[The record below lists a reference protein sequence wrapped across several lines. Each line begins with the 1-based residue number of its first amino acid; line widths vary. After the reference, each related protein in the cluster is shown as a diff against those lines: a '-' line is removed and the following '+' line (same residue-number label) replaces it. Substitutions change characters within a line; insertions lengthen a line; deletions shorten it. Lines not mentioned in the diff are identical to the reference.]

1 MNSIVIG
8 SGFGGIAAA
17 LRLKAKGHKVKLIE
31 KHPDL
36 GGRAR
41 VFKRNGFIYDAG
53 PTVITAPYLIN
64 ELFEL
69 FNKDPKNY
77 IELTP
82 LKIWYQFIFEDKTK
96 FNYSGDEI
104 EMKDQIEKLSKEDVN
119 GYEKLV
125 NFTKKIFDKG
135 FLELAD
141 VPFDK
146 PFVMMQQLPALLKL
160 KSYKSVY
167 SLVSSY
173 IKNEKLRRMLSM
185 HPLLVGGNPFTT
197 TSIYGLILYLEKKW
211 GIHYSVGGTGN
222 IIKGFE
228 KLMNE
233 VGIEI
238 IKNTEV
244 TEIITKN
251 NKISGVKLNNENEID
266 ADNVVCNADPPAFY
280 EKMLSKSNENS
291 MLFNWKKNR
300 MEYSMGLFVYYFGTK
315 KIYENVEHHT
325 IKFGNKYEEHL
336 DDIFN
341 KKKLNNENEIGADNV
356 VCNADPPAFYEKMLS
371 KSNESSMLFN
381 WKKNRMEYSM
391 GLFVYYF
398 GTKKIYEN
406 VEHHTIKFGNKYKE
420 HLDDIFDKKKLNNDI
435 SYYLHRPTATD
446 KTMAPEGN
454 DCFYVLVPVPN
465 NQSKINWETE
475 GEKMKNL
482 VIEKM
487 EKDLMPDLKN
497 NIVEDFYLTPDYFE
511 KELNT
516 KFGSGFS
523 IQPKFTQSAYFRFH
537 NKSEIYDGL
546 YFVGAGTHPGAG
558 VPGVLSSAKVLDKLF

>member
-41 VFKRNGFIYDAG
+41 VFRRNGFVFDGG
-53 PTVITAPYLIN
+53 PTVITAPYLID
-64 ELFEL
+64 ELFTL
-69 FNKDPKNY
+69 FKKNSKDY
-77 IELTP
+77 IELAP
-82 LKIWYQFIFEDKTK
+82 LKIWYQFIFEDKHK
-96 FNYSGDEI
+96 FNYSGDEAD
-104 EMKDQIEKLSKEDVN
+104 MKNQIEKLNKDDVK
-119 GYEKLV
+119 GYEELV

-135 FLELAD
+135 FTELAD
-141 VPFDK
+141 VSFDK

-173 IKNEKLRRMLSM
+173 VKNEKLRRMLSM

-211 GIHYSVGGTGN
+211 GIHYSMGGTGK
-222 IIKGFE
+222 IIKD
-228 KLMNE
+228 NE
-233 VGIEI
+233 V
-238 IKNTEV
+238 
-244 TEIITKN
+244 TKIVSNN
-251 NKISGVKLNNENEID
+251 NKITGVQLNNHTNIE
-266 ADNVVCNADPPAFY
+266 ADNVICNADPPAVY
-280 EKMLSKSNENS
+280 EKLLNGNENS
-291 MLFNWKKNR
+291 SFLFKWKKNR

-315 KIYENVEHHT
+315 KIY
-325 IKFGNKYEEHL
+325 
-336 DDIFN
+336 D
-341 KKKLNNENEIGADNV
+341 
-356 VCNADPPAFYEKMLS
+356 
-371 KSNESSMLFN
+371 
-381 WKKNRMEYSM
+381 
-391 GLFVYYF
+391 
-398 GTKKIYEN
+398 N

-420 HLDDIFDKKKLNNDI
+420 HLDDIFDKKKLNKDI
-435 SYYLHRPTATD
+435 SYYLHRPSATD
-446 KTMAPEGN
+446 KSMAPEGN

-465 NQSKINWETE
+465 NQSGIDWNVE
-475 GEKMKNL
+475 GEKIKNL
-482 VIEKM
+482 VVDKM
-487 EKDLMPDLKN
+487 EKDLMPNLKD
-497 NIVEDFYLTPDYFE
+497 NIIEDFYLTPNYFE
-511 KELNT
+511 KDLNT

-558 VPGVLSSAKVLDKLF
+558 VPGVLSSAKVLDKIL

>member
-17 LRLKAKGHKVKLIE
+17 LRLKAKGHQVTLVE

-41 VFKRNGFIYDAG
+41 VFKKNGFTFDGG

-64 ELFEL
+64 ELFDL
-69 FNKDPKNY
+69 FKKDPKDY

-96 FNYSGDEI
+96 FNYSGNEA
-104 EMKDQIEKLSKEDVN
+104 EMESQIQKINMADVK
-119 GYEKLV
+119 GYERLV

-135 FLELAD
+135 FTELAD

-146 PFVMMQQLPALLKL
+146 PFVMMKQLPALLKL

-173 IKNEKLRRMLSM
+173 IQSEKLRRMLSM
-185 HPLLVGGNPFTT
+185 HPLLVGGNPFST

-211 GIHYSVGGTGN
+211 GIHYSMGGTGN
-222 IIKGFE
+222 IIKGYE

-233 VGIEI
+233 VGIKILKES
-238 IKNTEV
+238 EV
-244 TEIITKN
+244 TKIISKN
-251 NKISGVKLNNENEID
+251 NKISGVQINNQINID
-266 ADNVVCNADPPAFY
+266 TDNVICNADPPAVY
-280 EKMLSKSNENS
+280 EKLLGQN
-291 MLFNWKKNR
+291 KND
-300 MEYSMGLFVYYFGTK
+300 S
-315 KIYENVEHHT
+315 I
-325 IKFGNKYEEHL
+325 
-336 DDIFN
+336 
-341 KKKLNNENEIGADNV
+341 
-356 VCNADPPAFYEKMLS
+356 
-371 KSNESSMLFN
+371 LFN

-420 HLDDIFDKKKLNNDI
+420 HLDDIFDKKKLNEDI

-446 KTMAPEGN
+446 KSMAPEGN

-465 NQSKINWETE
+465 NQSKINWDIE
-475 GEKMKNL
+475 GEKMKKL
-482 VIEKM
+482 VIDKM
-487 EKDLMPDLKN
+487 EKDLMPNLSE
-497 NIVEDFYLTPDYFE
+497 NIIEDFYLTPDYFE
-511 KELNT
+511 KDLNT
-516 KFGSGFS
+516 KYGSGFS

-537 NKSEIYDGL
+537 NKSEVYDGL

-558 VPGVLSSAKVLDKLF
+558 VPGVLSSAKVLDKII

>member
-1 MNSIVIG
+1 MNSVVIG

-17 LRLKAKGHKVKLIE
+17 LRLKAKGHKVVLIE
-31 KHPDL
+31 KHQDL

-41 VFKRNGFIYDAG
+41 VFKRNGFTFDGG

-69 FNKDPKNY
+69 FQKDPKDY
-77 IELTP
+77 IKLSP
-82 LKIWYQFIFEDKTK
+82 LKIWYQFIFEDKIK
-96 FNYSGDEI
+96 FDYSGNES
-104 EMKDQIEKLSKEDVN
+104 EMKNQIEKISKEDVK

-135 FLELAD
+135 FTELAD
-141 VPFDK
+141 IPFDK

-211 GIHYSVGGTGN
+211 GIHYSMGGTGN

-233 VGIEI
+233 VGIKV
-238 IKNTEV
+238 IKGNEV
-244 TEIITKN
+244 TKIISYN
-251 NKISGVKLNNENEID
+251 NKITGVQIDNNNIID
-266 ADNVVCNADPPAFY
+266 VDNVICNADPPAVY
-280 EKMLSKSNENS
+280 EKLLDGNSNNS
-291 MLFNWKKNR
+291 FLFKWKKKR

-315 KIYENVEHHT
+315 KIYEN
-325 IKFGNKYEEHL
+325 I
-336 DDIFN
+336 
-341 KKKLNNENEIGADNV
+341 
-356 VCNADPPAFYEKMLS
+356 
-371 KSNESSMLFN
+371 
-381 WKKNRMEYSM
+381 
-391 GLFVYYF
+391 
-398 GTKKIYEN
+398 
-406 VEHHTIKFGNKYKE
+406 EHHTIKFGNKYKE
-420 HLDDIFDKKKLNNDI
+420 HLDDIFNKKKLNEDI
-435 SYYLHRPTATD
+435 SYYLHRPSATD
-446 KTMAPEGN
+446 KSMAPEGN

-465 NQSKINWETE
+465 NQSGIDWNME
-475 GEKMKNL
+475 GEKMKKL
-482 VIEKM
+482 IIDKM
-487 EKDLMPDLKN
+487 EKDLMPNLKD

-537 NKSEIYDGL
+537 NKSEIYNGL

-558 VPGVLSSAKVLDKLF
+558 VPGVLSSAKVLEKIL

>member
-17 LRLKAKGHKVKLIE
+17 LRLRAKGHDVTLIE
-31 KHPDL
+31 KHQDL

-41 VFKRNGFIYDAG
+41 VFKRNGFTFDGG

-69 FNKDPKNY
+69 FKRNPKDY
-77 IELTP
+77 IELSP
-82 LKIWYQFIFEDKTK
+82 LKIWYQFIFEDRSK
-96 FNYSGDEI
+96 FNYSGNEN
-104 EMKDQIEKLSKEDVN
+104 EMKAQIGELSQEDVQ

-135 FLELAD
+135 FTELAD
-141 VPFDK
+141 VPFDR
-146 PFVMMQQLPALLKL
+146 PFVMLQQLPALLKL

-211 GIHYSVGGTGN
+211 GIHYSMGGTGN

-233 VGIEI
+233 VGIKVIKGNEVKKI
-238 IKNTEV
+238 ISKNTK
-244 TEIITKN
+244 IT
-251 NKISGVKLNNENEID
+251 GVQLSNDNTIN
-266 ADNVVCNADPPAFY
+266 ADIVICNADPPAVY
-280 EKMLSKSNENS
+280 EKLLDGNSNNS
-291 MLFNWKKNR
+291 FLFNWKK
-300 MEYSMGLFVYYFGTK
+300 K
-315 KIYENVEHHT
+315 
-325 IKFGNKYEEHL
+325 
-336 DDIFN
+336 
-341 KKKLNNENEIGADNV
+341 
-356 VCNADPPAFYEKMLS
+356 
-371 KSNESSMLFN
+371 
-381 WKKNRMEYSM
+381 RMEYSM

-420 HLDDIFDKKKLNNDI
+420 HLDDIFDKKKLNEDI
-435 SYYLHRPTATD
+435 SYYLHRPSATD
-446 KTMAPEGN
+446 KSMAPEGN

-465 NQSKINWETE
+465 NQSGIDWNTE
-475 GEKMKNL
+475 GEKMKSLIIN
-482 VIEKM
+482 KM
-487 EKDLMPDLKN
+487 EKDLMPNLKE

-511 KELNT
+511 KDLNT

-558 VPGVLSSAKVLDKLF
+558 VPGVLSSAKVLDKIL

>member
-17 LRLKAKGHKVKLIE
+17 LRLKAKGHQVKLIE

-41 VFKRNGFIYDAG
+41 VFKKNGFIFDGG

-69 FNKDPKNY
+69 FKKDPKNY
-77 IELTP
+77 IELSP
-82 LKIWYQFIFEDKTK
+82 LKIWYQFIFEDKSK
-96 FNYSGDEI
+96 FNYSGDEDN
-104 EMKDQIEKLSKEDVN
+104 MVKQIEDISKDDVE
-119 GYEKLV
+119 GYQKLV
-125 NFTKKIFDKG
+125 SFTKKIFDKG
-135 FLELAD
+135 FTELAD

-167 SLVSSY
+167 SLVSSF

-211 GIHYSVGGTGN
+211 GIHYSMGGTGN
-222 IIKGFE
+222 IIKGLE
-228 KLMNE
+228 KLMLE
-233 VGIEI
+233 EGIDI
-238 IKNTEV
+238 IKNSEV
-244 TEIITKN
+244 TEIISKS
-251 NKISGVKLNNENEID
+251 NKITGVKLNNQEIIE
-266 ADNVVCNADPPAFY
+266 AENVVCNADPPAFY
-280 EKMLSKSNENS
+280 EKMLKKNGQGSFI
-291 MLFNWKKNR
+291 FNWKKKR

-315 KIYENVEHHT
+315 KIY
-325 IKFGNKYEEHL
+325 
-336 DDIFN
+336 
-341 KKKLNNENEIGADNV
+341 
-356 VCNADPPAFYEKMLS
+356 P
-371 KSNESSMLFN
+371 
-381 WKKNRMEYSM
+381 
-391 GLFVYYF
+391 
-398 GTKKIYEN
+398 N

-420 HLDDIFDKKKLNNDI
+420 HLEDIFNNKKLNNDI
-435 SYYLHRPTATD
+435 SYYLHRPSATD
-446 KTMAPEGN
+446 KSMAPEGN

-465 NQSKINWETE
+465 NQSKIDWRTE
-475 GEKMKNL
+475 GENMKNL
-482 VIEKM
+482 VIDKM
-487 EKDLMPDLKN
+487 EKDLMPNLRE
-497 NIVEDFYLTPDYFE
+497 NIVADFYLTPDYFE

-558 VPGVLSSAKVLDKLF
+558 VPGVLSLSLIHI

>member
-17 LRLKAKGHKVKLIE
+17 LRLRAKGHDVTLIE
-31 KHPDL
+31 KHQDL

-41 VFKRNGFIYDAG
+41 VFKRNGFTFDGG

-69 FNKDPKNY
+69 FKKNPKDY
-77 IELTP
+77 IELSP
-82 LKIWYQFIFEDKTK
+82 LKIWYQFIFEDRSK
-96 FNYSGDEI
+96 FNYSGNEN
-104 EMKDQIEKLSKEDVN
+104 EMKAQIGELSQEDVQ

-135 FLELAD
+135 FTELAD

-146 PFVMMQQLPALLKL
+146 PFVMLQQLPALLKL

-211 GIHYSVGGTGN
+211 GIHYSMGGTGN

-233 VGIEI
+233 VGIKVIKGNEVKKI
-238 IKNTEV
+238 ISKNTK
-244 TEIITKN
+244 IT
-251 NKISGVKLNNENEID
+251 GVKLNNDNTIN
-266 ADNVVCNADPPAFY
+266 ADIVICNADPPAVY
-280 EKMLSKSNENS
+280 EKLLEGNNNNS
-291 MLFNWKKNR
+291 FLFNWKK
-300 MEYSMGLFVYYFGTK
+300 K
-315 KIYENVEHHT
+315 
-325 IKFGNKYEEHL
+325 
-336 DDIFN
+336 
-341 KKKLNNENEIGADNV
+341 
-356 VCNADPPAFYEKMLS
+356 
-371 KSNESSMLFN
+371 
-381 WKKNRMEYSM
+381 RMEYSM

-420 HLDDIFDKKKLNNDI
+420 HLDDIFDKKKLNEDI
-435 SYYLHRPTATD
+435 SYYLHRPSATD
-446 KTMAPEGN
+446 KSMAPEGN

-465 NQSKINWETE
+465 NQSGIDWNTE
-475 GEKMKNL
+475 GEKMKSLIIN
-482 VIEKM
+482 KM
-487 EKDLMPDLKN
+487 EKDLMPNLKE

-511 KELNT
+511 KDLNT

-558 VPGVLSSAKVLDKLF
+558 VPGVLSSAKVLDKIL

>member
-17 LRLKAKGHKVKLIE
+17 LRLKAKGHQVKLIE

-41 VFKRNGFIYDAG
+41 VFKKNGFIFDGG

-69 FNKDPKNY
+69 FKKDPKNY
-77 IELTP
+77 IELSP
-82 LKIWYQFIFEDKTK
+82 LKIWYQFIFEDKSK
-96 FNYSGDEI
+96 FNYSGDEAN
-104 EMKDQIEKLSKEDVN
+104 MVKQIEDISKDDVE
-119 GYEKLV
+119 GYQKLV
-125 NFTKKIFDKG
+125 SFTKKIFDKG
-135 FLELAD
+135 FTELAD

-167 SLVSSY
+167 SLVSSF

-211 GIHYSVGGTGN
+211 GIHYSMGGTGN
-222 IIKGFE
+222 IIKGLE
-228 KLMNE
+228 KLMLE
-233 VGIEI
+233 EGIDI
-238 IKNTEV
+238 IKNSEV
-244 TEIITKN
+244 TEIISKS
-251 NKISGVKLNNENEID
+251 NKITGIKLNNQEIIE
-266 ADNVVCNADPPAFY
+266 AENVVCNADPPAFY
-280 EKMLSKSNENS
+280 EKMLKKNGQGSFI
-291 MLFNWKKNR
+291 FNWKKKR

-315 KIYENVEHHT
+315 KIY
-325 IKFGNKYEEHL
+325 
-336 DDIFN
+336 
-341 KKKLNNENEIGADNV
+341 
-356 VCNADPPAFYEKMLS
+356 P
-371 KSNESSMLFN
+371 
-381 WKKNRMEYSM
+381 
-391 GLFVYYF
+391 
-398 GTKKIYEN
+398 N

-420 HLDDIFDKKKLNNDI
+420 HLEDIFNNKKLNNDI
-435 SYYLHRPTATD
+435 SYYLHRPSATD
-446 KTMAPEGN
+446 KSMAPEGN

-465 NQSKINWETE
+465 NQSKIDWRNE
-475 GEKMKNL
+475 GENMKNL
-482 VIEKM
+482 VIDKM
-487 EKDLMPDLKN
+487 EKDLMPNLRE
-497 NIVEDFYLTPDYFE
+497 NIVADFYLTPDYFE

-558 VPGVLSSAKVLDKLF
+558 VPGVLSSAKVLDKLL

>member
-1 MNSIVIG
+1 MNSVVIG

-17 LRLKAKGHKVKLIE
+17 LRLKAKGHNVTLIE
-31 KHPDL
+31 KHKDL

-41 VFKRNGFIYDAG
+41 VFKKNGFIYDGG

-69 FNKDPKNY
+69 FQKNPNDY
-77 IELTP
+77 IKLTP
-82 LKIWYQFIFEDKTK
+82 LKIWYQFIFEDKSK
-96 FNYSGDEI
+96 FNYSGDEK
-104 EMKDQIEKLSKEDVN
+104 EMKRQIELINKEDAQ

-135 FLELAD
+135 FTELAD

-146 PFVMMQQLPALLKL
+146 PSVMMKQLPSLLKL

-211 GIHYSVGGTGN
+211 GIHYSMGGTGN
-222 IIKGFE
+222 IISGFE

-233 VGIEI
+233 EGIEVL
-238 IKNTEV
+238 KGSEV
-244 TEIITKN
+244 TQIISDQ
-251 NKISGVKLNNENEID
+251 NKITGVQL
-266 ADNVVCNADPPAFY
+266 DNSKKIRASKVVCNADPPGVY
-280 EKMLSKSNENS
+280 EKMLNGQNNNS
-291 MLFNWKKNR
+291 FMFKWKKNR

-315 KIYENVEHHT
+315 KIY
-325 IKFGNKYEEHL
+325 
-336 DDIFN
+336 
-341 KKKLNNENEIGADNV
+341 DN
-356 VCNADPPAFYEKMLS
+356 
-371 KSNESSMLFN
+371 
-381 WKKNRMEYSM
+381 
-391 GLFVYYF
+391 
-398 GTKKIYEN
+398 I
-406 VEHHTIKFGNKYKE
+406 EHHTIKFGNKYKE
-420 HLDDIFDKKKLNNDI
+420 HLDDIFNNKKLNNDI

-446 KTMAPEGN
+446 KSMAPDGH

-465 NQSKINWETE
+465 NQSKIDWSLE

-482 VIEKM
+482 VVEKM
-487 EKDLMPDLKN
+487 ERDLMPNLKE

-511 KELNT
+511 KDLNT
-516 KFGSGFS
+516 KYGSGFS
-523 IQPKFTQSAYFRFH
+523 IQPKFSQSAYFRFH
-537 NKSEIYDGL
+537 NKSEIYNNL

-558 VPGVLSSAKVLDKLF
+558 VPGVLSSAKVLDKIL

>member
-8 SGFGGIAAA
+8 AGFGGIATA
-17 LRLKAKGHKVKLIE
+17 LRLRAKGHKVTIIE

-41 VFKRNGFIYDAG
+41 VFKKDGFVFDGG

-69 FNKDPKNY
+69 FKKDPKDY
-77 IELTP
+77 IELSS

-96 FNYSGDEI
+96 FNYSGDEE
-104 EMKDQIEKLSKEDVN
+104 EMKNQIENLSKVDVK

-125 NFTKKIFDKG
+125 AFTKKIFDKG
-135 FLELAD
+135 FTELAD

-146 PFVMMQQLPALLKL
+146 PFVMLQQLPALLKL

-173 IKNEKLRRMLSM
+173 IQNEKLRRMLSM

-211 GIHYSVGGTGN
+211 GIHYSMGGTGN
-222 IIKGFE
+222 IIKGLE

-233 VGIEI
+233 VGVEI
-238 IKNTEV
+238 IKNSEV
-244 TEIITKN
+244 
-251 NKISGVKLNNENEID
+251 NKIILEKNKITGVQINNRTNIN
-266 ADNVVCNADPPAFY
+266 ANNVICNADPPAVY
-280 EKMLSKSNENS
+280 EKLLNENKNS
-291 MLFNWKKNR
+291 SYLFKWKKKR

-315 KIYENVEHHT
+315 K
-325 IKFGNKYEEHL
+325 K
-336 DDIFN
+336 
-341 KKKLNNENEIGADNV
+341 
-356 VCNADPPAFYEKMLS
+356 
-371 KSNESSMLFN
+371 
-381 WKKNRMEYSM
+381 
-391 GLFVYYF
+391 
-398 GTKKIYEN
+398 YEN

-420 HLDDIFDKKKLNNDI
+420 HLVDIFDKKKLNNDI
-435 SYYLHRPTATD
+435 SYYLHRPSATD
-446 KTMAPEGN
+446 QSMAPDGN

-465 NQSKINWETE
+465 NQSKINWDIE
-475 GEKMKNL
+475 GKKMKNL
-482 VIEKM
+482 VIDKM
-487 EKDLMPDLKN
+487 EQDLMPNLRD
-497 NIVEDFYLTPDYFE
+497 NIVSDFYLTPDYFE

-516 KFGSGFS
+516 KYGSGFS

-558 VPGVLSSAKVLDKLF
+558 VPGVLSSAKVLDKIL

>member
-17 LRLKAKGHKVKLIE
+17 LRLKAKGHKVTLIE

-41 VFKRNGFIYDAG
+41 VFRKNGFIFDGG

-69 FNKDPKNY
+69 FKKNPKDY
-77 IELTP
+77 IKLSP
-82 LKIWYQFIFEDKTK
+82 LKVWYQFVFEDKSK
-96 FNYSGDEI
+96 FNYSGNEN
-104 EMKDQIEKLSKEDVN
+104 EMKAQIKELNKEDVK

-135 FLELAD
+135 FTELAD
-141 VPFDK
+141 IPFDK
-146 PFVMMQQLPALLKL
+146 PFVMMQQLPSLLKL

-211 GIHYSVGGTGN
+211 GIHYSMGGTGN

-233 VGIEI
+233 VGIKV
-238 IKNTEV
+238 IKGNEV
-244 TEIITKN
+244 TKILSKN
-251 NKISGVKLNNENEID
+251 NKITSIQLDNHDYID
-266 ADNVVCNADPPAFY
+266 ADNVICNADPPAVY
-280 EKMLSKSNENS
+280 EKLLDEKNNNS
-291 MLFNWKKNR
+291 FLFKWKKKR

-315 KIYENVEHHT
+315 KIYDNVEHHT
-325 IKFGNKYEEHL
+325 IKFG
-336 DDIFN
+336 
-341 KKKLNNENEIGADNV
+341 
-356 VCNADPPAFYEKMLS
+356 S
-371 KSNESSMLFN
+371 
-381 WKKNRMEYSM
+381 
-391 GLFVYYF
+391 
-398 GTKKIYEN
+398 
-406 VEHHTIKFGNKYKE
+406 KYKE

-435 SYYLHRPTATD
+435 SYYLHRPSATD
-446 KTMAPEGN
+446 KSMAPEGN

-465 NQSKINWETE
+465 NQSGIDWSIE
-475 GEKMKNL
+475 GDKMKKL
-482 VIEKM
+482 IIDKM
-487 EKDLMPDLKN
+487 ENDLMPNLRN

-511 KELNT
+511 KDLNT

-546 YFVGAGTHPGAG
+546 YFVGAGNTPRSWCSGSFIIRKG
-558 VPGVLSSAKVLDKLF
+558 FR

>member
-17 LRLKAKGHKVKLIE
+17 LRLKAKGHKVTLIE

-41 VFKRNGFIYDAG
+41 VFKRNGFTFDGG

-69 FNKDPKNY
+69 FQKDPKDY
-77 IELTP
+77 IKLSP
-82 LKIWYQFIFEDKTK
+82 LKVWYQFIFEDKSK
-96 FNYSGDEI
+96 FNYSGNEN
-104 EMKDQIEKLSKEDVN
+104 EMKTQIQELNKEDVK
-119 GYEKLV
+119 GYKKLV

-135 FLELAD
+135 FTELAD

-211 GIHYSVGGTGN
+211 GIHYSMGGTGN

-233 VGIEI
+233 VGIKI
-238 IKNTEV
+238 IKGNEV
-244 TEIITKN
+244 TKIISYN
-251 NKISGVKLNNENEID
+251 NKITGVQIDNNNIID
-266 ADNVVCNADPPAFY
+266 VDNVICNADPPAVY
-280 EKMLSKSNENS
+280 EKLLDGNSNNS
-291 MLFNWKKNR
+291 FLFKWKK
-300 MEYSMGLFVYYFGTK
+300 K
-315 KIYENVEHHT
+315 
-325 IKFGNKYEEHL
+325 
-336 DDIFN
+336 
-341 KKKLNNENEIGADNV
+341 
-356 VCNADPPAFYEKMLS
+356 
-371 KSNESSMLFN
+371 
-381 WKKNRMEYSM
+381 RMEYSM

-420 HLDDIFDKKKLNNDI
+420 HLDDIFNKKKLNEDI
-435 SYYLHRPTATD
+435 SYYLHRPSATD
-446 KTMAPEGN
+446 KSMAPEGN

-465 NQSKINWETE
+465 NQSGIDWNME
-475 GEKMKNL
+475 GEKMKKL
-482 VIEKM
+482 IIDKM
-487 EKDLMPDLKN
+487 EKDLMPNLKD
-497 NIVEDFYLTPDYFE
+497 NIIEDFYLTPDYFE

-537 NKSEIYDGL
+537 NKSEIYNGL

-558 VPGVLSSAKVLDKLF
+558 VPGVLSSAKVLEKIL